1 MQRIVNNSALPKPA
15 VFRYNMRITCTMDT
29 HKQLSGND
37 LKMRSKV
44 QLQESF
50 GWPAEPKRPM
60 ACLPAGMSEKL
71 GGKVFEE
78 LLPGLLTL
86 PLEILVIG
94 KGSSAYGSLFTKL
107 AKEHRHRVHIIA
119 DKEDAIK
126 AMYAASDIAL
136 FVNDPRGMKELHN
149 CFLSGVVPVS
159 LPSNGLEDYDPV
171 QEAGNAFVYQTPNAW
186 QCFAA
191 LVRAIETYKL
201 PFDWR
206 TIQRNGM
213 ENIRDHA

>member
-1 MQRIVNNSALPKPA
+1 MQSQ
-15 VFRYNMRITCTMDT
+15 MRP
-29 HKQLSGND
+29 SG
-37 LKMRSKV
+37 MEQKV
-44 QLQESF
+44 QAKLALQQSL

-71 GGKVFEE
+71 GGKLLEE

-86 PLEILVIG
+86 PVELLVVG
-94 KGSSAYGSLFTKL
+94 KGSAAYGTLFTKL
-107 AKEHRHRVHIIA
+107 AKEHRHRLHIVA
-119 DKEDAIK
+119 DKEDTLRRMHQAV
-126 AMYAASDIAL
+126 DIAIFL
-136 FVNDPRGMKELHN
+136 TDPKGMTELQE
-149 CFLSGVVPVS
+149 CFRSGIVPVS
-159 LPSNGLEDYDPV
+159 APSSLLEDYDPV
-171 QEAGNAFVYQTPNAW
+171 QESGNAFLFGQTNVW

-213 ENIRDHA
+213 ETVRDRA